1 MQTNDCK
8 GVNESRPNKMLWKDV
23 DIFLEG
29 PKEKKKSHSLWPCC
43 FQEYMQF
50 PFLEKDLE
58 DRNTK
63 AVPAA
68 CCMRGFSLLSNTTV
82 NIFMEVKVPP
92 HHSAIHASQQ
102 YMDQR
107 GGFY

>member
-1 MQTNDCK
+1 MTAKVSMKAGLIKCF
-8 GVNESRPNKMLWKDV
+8 GKMLVYSWK
-23 DIFLEG
+23 G
-29 PKEKKKSHSLWPCC
+29 QRKKKKSHSPWPCC

-68 CCMRGFSLLSNTTV
+68 CCMRGFSLLSNTAV